1 MSPIEWSWTTERAP
15 VCEPPLSGR
24 SPCRSGRR
32 ALSELRTKTPGLR
45 QRYVFVESPDT
56 APTRS
61 HRDALGA
68 WRRRKLGAVK
78 RRARQLIVAEERR
91 HARVRRRLA
100 AQYLA
105 GHGLEIGAL
114 FLPLHVPSGASVRYV
129 DRFRVPELRK
139 HYPELNDFDLVTPDV
154 VDDGETLAG
163 IPDASTDFVIAN
175 HFIEHCE
182 DPIGT
187 LQNHLRVLRPGGILY
202 MAVPDCRYTFDR
214 DRSIT
219 TLAHV
224 ERDYVEGAACSRRGH
239 YEEWVRC
246 VHEVSVE
253 EVSSSADELE
263 RRMYSIHFH
272 VWTPSAFLDLLTHC
286 RVQLGAPLEVEAMER
301 NDHEFIVVMSRAH
314 TS

>member
-1 MSPIEWSWTTERAP
+1 MGLSPVKPGYRWVAVRPPGSQSIWSP
-15 VCEPPLSGR
+15 
-24 SPCRSGRR
+24 RSG
-32 ALSELRTKTPGLR
+32 ARTKTLGCCE
-45 QRYVFVESPDT
+45 RYVFVETPDK
-56 APTRS
+56 APGRS
-61 HRDALGA
+61 HWDAVGA
-68 WRRRKLGAVK
+68 WRRRRLGAVK
-78 RRARQLIVAEERR
+78 RGARQLIVTDERR
-91 HARVRRRLA
+91 HAGVRRRLA

-105 GHGLEIGAL
+105 GRGLEIGAL
-114 FLPLHVPSGASVRYV
+114 FLPLHVPPGASVRYV
-129 DRFRVPELRK
+129 DRFCVPELRK

-154 VDDGETLAG
+154 VDDGETLAS
-163 IPDASTDFVIAN
+163 IPEASTDFVIAN

-187 LQNHLRVLRPGGILY
+187 LQNHLRVLRPGGVLY

-224 ERDYVEGAACSRRGH
+224 ERDHVEGAAWSRRTH

-246 VHEVSVE
+246 VHEVSAD

-263 RRMYSIHFH
+263 RQMYSIHFH

-286 RVQLGAPLEVEAMER
+286 RAQLGVPLEVEGMER
-301 NDHEFIVVMSRAH
+301 NDHEFIVIMSRTHA
-314 TS
+314 SPAG